1 MSTSCRDS
9 TKKLTSYKYNLL
21 LLHGGYILK
30 KNKKLIIATAFAC
43 IVSSSVM
50 LANNA
55 MSSSGITENIFN
67 SFREITGQSWPENV
81 DQKIADVK
89 KTTKVISM
97 EEFYKLFEKKDY
109 DLIIDVREPEEYAGG
124 HLPGAINIARGLLE
138 FKVWK
143 HIGFPM
149 DTDANKRIF
158 LYCKVGG
165 RAILS
170 ANALAGLGLT
180 NAVAVNMKV
189 EKWKGA
195 GYPLET
201 KQADTSKK

>member
-1 MSTSCRDS
+1 
-9 TKKLTSYKYNLL
+9 
-21 LLHGGYILK
+21 
-30 KNKKLIIATAFAC
+30 
-43 IVSSSVM
+43 
-50 LANNA
+50 

-67 SFREITGQSWPENV
+67 SFREITGQPWPENV

-97 EEFYKLFEKKDY
+97 EEFHKLFEKKDY
-109 DLIIDVREPEEYAGG
+109 DLIVDVREPGEYASG
-124 HLPGAINIARGLLE
+124 HLPGAINIPRGLLE

-143 HIGFPM
+143 HIGFPKN
-149 DTDANKRIF
+149 TDANNRIF

-170 ANALAGLGLT
+170 ANALTGLGLT

-189 EKWKGA
+189 DKWKGA

-201 KQADTSKK
+201 EQADTSKK

>member
-1 MSTSCRDS
+1 MKKS
-9 TKKLTSYKYNLL
+9 KKLV
-21 LLHGGYILK
+21 
-30 KNKKLIIATAFAC
+30 IATAFAC
-43 IVSSSVM
+43 IVSSSIM
-50 LANNA
+50 SANNA

-67 SFREITGQSWPENV
+67 SFREITGQPWPENV

-97 EEFYKLFEKKDY
+97 EEFHKLFEKKDY
-109 DLIIDVREPEEYAGG
+109 DLIVDVREPGEYASG
-124 HLPGAINIARGLLE
+124 HLPGAINIPRGLLE

-143 HIGFPM
+143 HIGFPKN
-149 DTDANKRIF
+149 TDANKRIF

-170 ANALAGLGLT
+170 ANALTGLGLT

-189 EKWKGA
+189 DKWKGA

-201 KQADTSKK
+201 EQADTSKK